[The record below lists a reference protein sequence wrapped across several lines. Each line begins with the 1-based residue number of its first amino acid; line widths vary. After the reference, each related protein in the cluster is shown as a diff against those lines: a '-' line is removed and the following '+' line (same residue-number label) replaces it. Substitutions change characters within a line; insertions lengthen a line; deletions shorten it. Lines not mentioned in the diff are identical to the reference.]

1 MTWTDL
7 TFAFGSILTAT
18 KMTQLDDNF
27 EALANGD
34 SGSPKIQEA
43 AITGQAAVDRS
54 ALKTATQSTNGS
66 VSAGSKVNI
75 TLGSYSFFPM
85 IHASHTTTIG
95 SLAGH
100 TTDAASAD
108 SPRFAFVN
116 TSSTKGATSY
126 TYDVDS
132 RYVAA

>member
-1 MTWTDL
+1 
-7 TFAFGSILTAT
+7 
-18 KMTQLDDNF
+18 MTQLDDNF

-54 ALKTATQSTNGS
+54 ALKTSTQSTNGS
-66 VSAGSKVNI
+66 VSAGSKTNV
-75 TLGSYSFFPM
+75 TLSAYSFFPM
-85 IHASHTTTIG
+85 IHYTATTLG
-95 SLAGH
+95 QLSGH
-100 TTDAASAD
+100 GTDAASAD